1 MPFPFDIPDNEK
13 SELISKILKYTTRTQ
28 EENAQLKERVNILE
42 QEIHRLKGLNGKPD
56 IKPNTPKNDDSSSK
70 PGDDNDAGA
79 GHQKRDTGKPD
90 ERTKKKR
97 KKPPK
102 PSNPI
107 RKRVAPVNIPEGS
120 EYKGLNLYGVQEIT
134 FTVSLIQYELEHWVT
149 PDGDSIYGRLPESV
163 QGYHFGPELRS
174 YVLHQHHAC
183 GVTEQQLLESLWDRG
198 VSISAGELS
207 NLLTLNHDDFHAEK
221 DDLLTTGL
229 FHCPYLQVDD
239 TGARH
244 QGQNGYCTFIGSPE
258 FGNCS
263 KSVGKT
269 FVHVPIDSLFNE
281 LA

>member
-134 FTVSLIQYELEHWVT
+134 FTVIAQK
-149 PDGDSIYGRLPESV
+149 
-163 QGYHFGPELRS
+163 
-174 YVLHQHHAC
+174 VL
-183 GVTEQQLLESLWDRG
+183 V
-198 VSISAGELS
+198 
-207 NLLTLNHDDFHAEK
+207 
-221 DDLLTTGL
+221 
-229 FHCPYLQVDD
+229 
-239 TGARH
+239 
-244 QGQNGYCTFIGSPE
+244 
-258 FGNCS
+258 
-263 KSVGKT
+263 
-269 FVHVPIDSLFNE
+269 
-281 LA
+281 

>member
-134 FTVSLIQYELEHWVT
+134 FTVSLIQY
-149 PDGDSIYGRLPESV
+149 
-163 QGYHFGPELRS
+163 
-174 YVLHQHHAC
+174 
-183 GVTEQQLLESLWDRG
+183 
-198 VSISAGELS
+198 LS
-207 NLLTLNHDDFHAEK
+207 F
-221 DDLLTTGL
+221 TT
-229 FHCPYLQVDD
+229 
-239 TGARH
+239 
-244 QGQNGYCTFIGSPE
+244 
-258 FGNCS
+258 
-263 KSVGKT
+263 
-269 FVHVPIDSLFNE
+269 PIDIFLKPVVKGLIRYSGILFCHLFNTSSK
-281 LA
+281 A

>member
-107 RKRVAPVNIPEGS
+107 RKRVAPVNC
-120 EYKGLNLYGVQEIT
+120 
-134 FTVSLIQYELEHWVT
+134 
-149 PDGDSIYGRLPESV
+149 
-163 QGYHFGPELRS
+163 RS
-174 YVLHQHHAC
+174 
-183 GVTEQQLLESLWDRG
+183 SD
-198 VSISAGELS
+198 
-207 NLLTLNHDDFHAEK
+207 LT
-221 DDLLTTGL
+221 
-229 FHCPYLQVDD
+229 
-239 TGARH
+239 
-244 QGQNGYCTFIGSPE
+244 
-258 FGNCS
+258 
-263 KSVGKT
+263 
-269 FVHVPIDSLFNE
+269 
-281 LA
+281 